1 MANTNIKSHLAY
13 RYGYCVNEKCDKSK
27 RDAKGKHIIQQ
38 IASHKQFVC
47 KDCNKVLHECPPP
60 PVGPNWKLPAIIVGI
75 LAILGGA
82 GFGIY
87 KLIGQPKAW
96 PESFTVEN
104 AEITLKVGEQE
115 SIKVGVVP
123 EDSQKTPN
131 FTFTVMKESEPYI
144 EISKKGRVKALKT
157 TPDGQ
162 PATITVKSTD
172 NPEAEVRTCIVTV
185 VSGGSQKTYVQS
197 ITASSKTLSMKVNDT
212 KPLSLTVA
220 PLPNDENIVF
230 AVSDPAVISLTKAA
244 DNTFE
249 VKALKA
255 GNVTLSFTADH
266 SGIQEVVSVTV
277 KEKEKEKERGT
288 KEQETV
294 GSRKGTLKLSYGTYT
309 GEIENGYPN
318 GNGRLVYSR
327 ERQISHFDNKNRM
340 AKPGESV
347 QGTFKN
353 GFITIG
359 KHIDAA
365 GNEIDRLNIGVAEG
379 AYEEK

>member
-1 MANTNIKSHLAY
+1 MALQKGICKNFGECDLADSKEVQEVEKS
-13 RYGYCVNEKCDKSK
+13 N
-27 RDAKGKHIIQQ
+27 
-38 IASHKQFVC
+38 FVC
-47 KDCNKVLHECPPP
+47 EECGKPLFPVDGKSGGKTP

-104 AEITLKVGEQE
+104 AEITINVGEQE
-115 SIKVGVVP
+115 SIKVTVVP
-123 EDSQKTPN
+123 EDSKKTPN

-144 EISKKGRVKALKT
+144 EISKKGRIKALKT
-157 TPDGQ
+157 TPEGQ

-172 NPEAEVRTCIVTV
+172 NPEAEARTCIVTV

-220 PLPNDENIVF
+220 PLPHDENIVF
-230 AVSDPAVISLTKAA
+230 AVSDPTVVSLTKTA
-244 DNTFE
+244 DNAYE

-255 GNVTLSFTADH
+255 GTASLSFTADH

-277 KEKEKEKERGT
+277 KEAKEPESAGP
-288 KEQETV
+288 
-294 GSRKGTLKLSYGTYT
+294 RKGTLKLSYGTYT
-309 GEIENGYPN
+309 GEIVNGYPN
-318 GNGRLVYSR
+318 GSGRLVYSR
-327 ERQISHFDNKNRM
+327 ERQMSRFDNKNRM